1 VEEEEYTS
9 RIIHYFGIGL
19 LTLPE
24 GATLRSYLAEKLNCD
39 PMRIT
44 KKYAGASCLGRRV
57 YQFQNRV
64 HPTVVDIQ
72 VAKAEL
78 DHLEQRFRARA
89 AGEPGGGALPE
100 AMNTSQALVSP
111 SLVVVPPQQL
121 ATMPAASVAAPGVN
135 HPAIVVNPLQTLL
148 LSLAQAQ
155 GMAAV
160 GAMPVVIAPNNPVAV
175 LQQQQQHQQQQQQ
188 QQQHQQQQQQQQPF
202 QIQSMQMAPH
212 QMMSMMPVQ
221 QNQQLPMPSMVQS
234 SQPAQQG
241 NSNQLV
247 QLLLATILQSQNGVA
262 SSNSSPA
269 GNAYQPP
276 SAPQSSLQQ

>member
-1 VEEEEYTS
+1 
-9 RIIHYFGIGL
+9 

-57 YQFQNRV
+57 YHFQNRV
-64 HPTVVDIQ
+64 HPTVADIQ

-89 AGEPGGGALPE
+89 AGEAGGGALPE

-111 SLVVVPPQQL
+111 SSVVVPPQQL
-121 ATMPAASVAAPGVN
+121 ATMPAFASAAAVPGVN
-135 HPAIVVNPLQTLL
+135 HPAILVNPLQTLL

-155 GMAAV
+155 QGMVAA
-160 GAMPVVIAPNNPVAV
+160 GATPVVIAPNNPVADF
-175 LQQQQQHQQQQQQ
+175 QQQHQQQQQY
-188 QQQHQQQQQQQQPF
+188 QQQQQQNQQQQQQNQQQHQQPF
-202 QIQSMQMAPH
+202 QIQSMQMAPQ
-212 QMMSMMPVQ
+212 QMMSMMPV
-221 QNQQLPMPSMVQS
+221 
-234 SQPAQQG
+234 QPAQQG

-262 SSNSSPA
+262 PSNSSPA